1 MKLMLHNRIILLV
14 LILFPAV
21 ANAWWND
28 DWSYRKE
35 LTLDTSAV
43 VTSGALNNAMVL
55 VRLHTGNFGYFLDV
69 SPKGEDIR
77 FLAADDVTPLK
88 YYIEKFDPVNEMAMI
103 WVQIPKL
110 AANSKKQ
117 KIWMYYGN
125 SGAVAAGDRS
135 GVLPVSDTLVYHF
148 DKKSSTPQ
156 DSTAYANHSTVFT
169 AKRTPSSLIAGGVK
183 FNGAG
188 MFEIAETPSLTMDP
202 AKGWSMSAWIKI
214 DKPQQSII
222 FSRQSVNKATNKVE
236 NKLQLAIEGD
246 KIYARLENGADNV
259 VETAHNTTLTEGT
272 WHHVAL
278 VIKGN
283 RLGLF
288 LDGAETA
295 YVETTIPEMTGP
307 IIIGSDTTAK
317 ADANAKSSDSTSGF
331 IGEMDELHIAKI
343 ALTPDMLRFAVK
355 SQGPGSTVL
364 VYGEDGQQDSGGSP
378 SYFMTTM
385 KNVTVDGWV
394 VIIVLIIMFAIS
406 VIVMISK
413 AIVVTTTMKDNRAF
427 LAQFT
432 GLGTGDVDNL
442 DADGNEENEV
452 QESPLLMALSGK
464 HSHFENSNI
473 YRIYHVGVQEMHNR
487 MPRAVGAGV
496 ATLTLTPQA
505 IDAIRA
511 TMDASMV
518 RENQKINSLMVL
530 LTIAISGGP
539 FLGLLG
545 TVVGVMITF
554 AAIAASGNV
563 DVNAIAPGIAA
574 ALAATVAG
582 LAVAIPSLFGYNYL
596 GSRIKEISADMHV
609 FVDEFVAKIA
619 EQHC

>member
-1 MKLMLHNRIILLV
+1 MILII
-14 LILFPAV
+14 FPAV
-21 ANAWWND
+21 ANAWWNE

-35 LTLDTSAV
+35 LTLDTSSI
-43 VTSGALNNAMVL
+43 VTSGTLDNATVL

-77 FLAADDVTPLK
+77 FVADDDVTPLK

-103 WVQIPKL
+103 WVQIPAL
-110 AANSKKQ
+110 AANSNTQ

-125 SGAVAAGDRS
+125 PVAIAADDRS
-135 GVLPVSDTLVYHF
+135 GVLPVIDTLVYHF
-148 DKKSSTPQ
+148 DGETSAPR
-156 DSTAYANHSTVFT
+156 DSTAYANNSSLFT
-169 AKRTPSSLIAGGVK
+169 AERIASSLISGGIK
-183 FNGAG
+183 FDGAG
-188 MFEIAETPSLTMDP
+188 MFEIADTPSLAMDP
-202 AKGWSMSAWIKI
+202 AKGWSISAWIKI

-222 FSRQSVNKATNKVE
+222 FSRWFVND
-236 NKLQLAIEGD
+236 KLQLAIDGD
-246 KIYARLENGADNV
+246 SLYVRLEDEAANA
-259 VETAHNTTLTEGT
+259 VETAHNTTLMEGV
-272 WHHVAL
+272 WHHIAL
-278 VIKGN
+278 VVEGN

-288 LDGAETA
+288 LDGTETA
-295 YVETTIPEMTGP
+295 YIETAIPEMTGP
-307 IIIGSDTTAK
+307 ITIGMDARVDADTSAQ
-317 ADANAKSSDSTSGF
+317 SGF
-331 IGEMDELHIAKI
+331 IGEMDELRIAKT
-343 ALTPDMLRFAVK
+343 ALTADMIRLAVK
-355 SQGPGSTVL
+355 GEGPGATVL
-364 VYGEDGQQDSGGSP
+364 VYGEDGQQEGGESGP
-378 SYFMTTM
+378 SYFTTTM
-385 KNVTVDGWV
+385 QNVTVDGWV

-406 VIVMISK
+406 VAVMVAKTIVI
-413 AIVVTTTMKDNRAF
+413 TTTMKDNRAF
-427 LAQFT
+427 LEKFT
-432 GLGTGDVDNL
+432 GLSSKDVDDL
-442 DADGNEENEV
+442 DEADSKEENEMR
-452 QESPLLMALSGK
+452 ESPVLMALSGN
-464 HSHFENSNI
+464 HSHFESSNI
-473 YRIYHVGVQEMHNR
+473 YRVYHVGVQEMHNR
-487 MPRAVGAGV
+487 MPSTVGASA

-518 RENQKINSLMVL
+518 RENQKLNSLMVL

-563 DVNAIAPGIAA
+563 DVNSIAPGIAA

-596 GSRIKEISADMHV
+596 GSRIKDISADMHV

>member
-1 MKLMLHNRIILLV
+1 MLHARIILL
-14 LILFPAV
+14 IFIIFPAA
-21 ANAWWND
+21 ANAWWNE

-35 LTLDTSAV
+35 LTLDTSSI
-43 VTSGALNNAMVL
+43 VTGGALENSTVL

-77 FLAADDVTPLK
+77 FVADDDVTPLK
-88 YYIEKFDPVNEMAMI
+88 YYIEKFDPVNEMAVI
-103 WVQIPKL
+103 WVQIPAL
-110 AANSKKQ
+110 APNSNTQ

-125 SGAVAAGDRS
+125 PVAVAANDRN
-135 GVLPVSDTLVYHF
+135 GVLPVMDTLVYHF
-148 DKKSSTPQ
+148 DQESSAPQ
-156 DSTAYANHSTVFT
+156 DSTAYGNDSSLFT
-169 AKRTPSSLIAGGVK
+169 AKRSASSLIAGGVK
-183 FNGAG
+183 FDGAG
-188 MFEIAETPSLTMDP
+188 MFEIADNPSLAMDP
-202 AKGWSMSAWIKI
+202 KKGWSLSAWIKI
-214 DKPQQSII
+214 DKAQQSTV
-222 FSRQSVNKATNKVE
+222 FSRWFVND
-236 NKLQLAIEGD
+236 KLQLAIDGNSL
-246 KIYARLENGADNV
+246 YVRLEDEAGNV
-259 VETAHNTTLTEGT
+259 LETAHNTTLMEGA
-272 WHHVAL
+272 WNHVAL
-278 VIKGN
+278 VVEGN

-288 LDGAETA
+288 LDGMERA
-295 YVETTIPEMTGP
+295 YIETTITEMTGP
-307 IIIGSDTTAK
+307 ITVGMDVRAGEDTSAH
-317 ADANAKSSDSTSGF
+317 SGF
-331 IGEMDELHIAKI
+331 IGEMDELRIAKT
-343 ALTPDMLRFAVK
+343 ALTEDMIRLAVK
-355 SQGPGSTVL
+355 GEGPGATVL
-364 VYGEDGQQDSGGSP
+364 IYGEDGQQEGGGSEP
-378 SYFMTTM
+378 SYFTTTM
-385 KNVTVDGWV
+385 QNVTVDGWV

-406 VIVMISK
+406 VAVMVAKTIVIK
-413 AIVVTTTMKDNRAF
+413 TTMKDNRSF
-427 LAQFT
+427 LDKFSA
-432 GLGTGDVDNL
+432 LGSQDVDNL
-442 DADGNEENEV
+442 DGKGFDVDGEEEKEM

-464 HSHFENSNI
+464 HKHFESSNI

-487 MPRAVGAGV
+487 MPKAVGAGV

-518 RENQKINSLMVL
+518 RENQKLNSLMVL

-563 DVNAIAPGIAA
+563 DVNSIAPGIAA

-596 GSRIKEISADMHV
+596 GSRIKDISADMHV

>member
-1 MKLMLHNRIILLV
+1 M
-14 LILFPAV
+14 LFPLV

-35 LTLDTSAV
+35 LTLDTSSV
-43 VTSGALNNAMVL
+43 VTSGELDNAVVL

-69 SPKGEDIR
+69 SPKGDDIR
-77 FLAADDVTPLK
+77 FMAYDDVTPLK
-88 YYIEKFDPVNEMAMI
+88 YYIEKFDSVNEMAMI

-110 AANSKKQ
+110 VANSNTQ

-125 SGAVAAGDRS
+125 PTAVAAGDRS
-135 GVLPVSDTLVYHF
+135 GVLPASDTLVYHF
-148 DKKSSTPQ
+148 DREASAPQ
-156 DSTAYANHSTVFT
+156 DSTAYANHSTLFT
-169 AKRTPSSLIAGGVK
+169 VERSASSLIAGGVK

-188 MFEIAETPSLTMDP
+188 MFEIADTPSLAIDP
-202 AKGWSMSAWIKI
+202 AKGWSISAWIKI

-222 FSRQSVNKATNKVE
+222 FSRKFVND
-236 NKLQLAIEGD
+236 KLQLAIDGD
-246 KIYARLENGADNV
+246 KIYARMEDESGDA
-259 VETAHNTTLTEGT
+259 VETAHNATLMAGR

-288 LDGAETA
+288 LDGREAA
-295 YVETTIPEMTGP
+295 YVETTIPEMA
-307 IIIGSDTTAK
+307 GSITVGADTIN
-317 ADANAKSSDSTSGF
+317 DANAEVKSGF
-331 IGEMDELHIAKI
+331 IGEMDELEITKT
-343 ALTPDMLRFAVK
+343 ALTDDMIRLAVK
-355 SQGPGSTVL
+355 GQGPGSTVL
-364 VYGEDGQQDSGGSP
+364 VYGEDGQQESDEGGT
-378 SYFMTTM
+378 SYFVTTM
-385 KNVTVDGWV
+385 QNVTVDGWV
-394 VIIVLIIMFAIS
+394 VIIVLIVMFAIS
-406 VIVMISK
+406 VIVMVSK
-413 AIVVTTTMKDNRAF
+413 VIVITSTMKDNRAF
-427 LAQFT
+427 LKQFT
-432 GLGTGDVDNL
+432 GLGTSDVDNL
-442 DADGNEENEV
+442 DADNSENEDDDETL
-452 QESPLLMALSGK
+452 ESPLLMALSGK

-487 MPRAVGAGV
+487 MPKAVGADAA

-619 EQHC
+619 EQH

>member
-1 MKLMLHNRIILLV
+1 M
-14 LILFPAV
+14 LFPLV

-35 LTLDTSAV
+35 LTLDTRSV
-43 VTSGALNNAMVL
+43 VTSGPLDNAMVL
-55 VRLHTGNFGYFLDV
+55 VRLHTGNFSYFLDV

-77 FLAADDVTPLK
+77 FLTSDDVTPLK
-88 YYIEKFDPVNEMAMI
+88 YYIEKFDPVNEMALI

-110 AANSKKQ
+110 AANSNKQ

-125 SGAVAAGDRS
+125 NSGTVVAAGDES
-135 GVLPVSDTLVYHF
+135 GVLPVRDALVYHF
-148 DKKSSTPQ
+148 DGKSSLLH
-156 DSTAYANHSTVFT
+156 DSTAYANHSTSFT
-169 AKRTPSSLIAGGVK
+169 AKRAASSLIGGGVK
-183 FNGAG
+183 FDGTG
-188 MFEIAETPSLTMDP
+188 MFEIADSPSLAMDP
-202 AKGWSMSAWIKI
+202 AKGWSMSAWIKT
-214 DKPQQSII
+214 DKAQQAII
-222 FSRQSVNKATNKVE
+222 FSRQSSD
-236 NKLQLAIEGD
+236 NKLQLAVDGD

-283 RLGLF
+283 KLSLF
-288 LDGAETA
+288 MDGTETA
-295 YVETTIPEMTGP
+295 YVETTIPKMAGAITVGADTGSEASA
-307 IIIGSDTTAK
+307 GVK
-317 ADANAKSSDSTSGF
+317 SGF
-331 IGEMDELHIAKI
+331 TGEMDELEIAKT
-343 ALTPDMLRFAVK
+343 ALTQDMIRLAVK
-355 SQGPGSTVL
+355 GQGPGSTVL
-364 VYGEDGQQDSGGSP
+364 VYGEDGQQDSGETP
-378 SYFMTTM
+378 SYFVTTM
-385 KNVTVDGWV
+385 HNVTTDGWV

-406 VIVMISK
+406 VVVMVSK
-413 AIVVTTTMKDNRAF
+413 AIVVSSTMKDNRAF

-432 GLGTGDVDNL
+432 GLGSSDMDNL
-442 DADGNEENEV
+442 DTNDGEDTEE

-464 HSHFENSNI
+464 HSQFENSNI
-473 YRIYHVGVQEMHNR
+473 YHVYHVGVQEMHNR
-487 MPRAVGAGV
+487 MPKAVGAV
-496 ATLTLTPQA
+496 TLTLTPQA

-511 TMDASMV
+511 TMDARMV

-545 TVVGVMITF
+545 TVIGVMITF

-619 EQHC
+619 EQHS

>member
-1 MKLMLHNRIILLV
+1 M
-14 LILFPAV
+14 LFPLV

-35 LTLDTSAV
+35 LTLNTNSV
-43 VTSGALNNAMVL
+43 VTSGELDNALVL

-77 FLAADDVTPLK
+77 FVADDDITPLK

-110 AANSKKQ
+110 AANSNTQ

-125 SGAVAAGDRS
+125 SGAVAASDRS

-148 DKKSSTPQ
+148 DKETSAPQ
-156 DSTAYANHSTVFT
+156 DSTAYANHSALFT
-169 AKRTPSSLIAGGVK
+169 AERSASSLIAGGVK

-188 MFEIAETPSLTMDP
+188 MFEIADTPSLAIDP
-202 AKGWSMSAWIKI
+202 AKGWSISAWIKI

-222 FSRQSVNKATNKVE
+222 FSRQFVN
-236 NKLQLAIEGD
+236 NKLQLAVDGN
-246 KIYARLENGADNV
+246 KIYARLENEAGNV
-259 VETAHNTTLTEGT
+259 IETAHNATLMKGT

-278 VIKGN
+278 VIKDK

-288 LDGAETA
+288 LDGTEAA
-295 YVETTIPEMTGP
+295 YVETAIPEMAGAITVGADSS
-307 IIIGSDTTAK
+307 IETDAK
-317 ADANAKSSDSTSGF
+317 AETKTETKPGF
-331 IGEMDELHIAKI
+331 IGEMDELEITKT
-343 ALTPDMLRFAVK
+343 ALTQDMIRLAVK
-355 SQGPGSTVL
+355 GQGPGSTVL
-364 VYGEDGQQDSGGSP
+364 VYGEDGQQDSDEGGT
-378 SYFMTTM
+378 SYFVTTM
-385 KNVTVDGWV
+385 QNVTVDGWV
-394 VIIVLIIMFAIS
+394 VIIVLIVMFAIS
-406 VIVMISK
+406 VMVMVSKTIVI
-413 AIVVTTTMKDNRAF
+413 TNTMKDNRAF
-427 LAQFT
+427 LKQFT
-432 GLGTGDVDNL
+432 GLSTGDVDNL
-442 DADGNEENEV
+442 DTDDSENEDN
-452 QESPLLMALSGK
+452 EALDSPLLMALSGK

-473 YRIYHVGVQEMHNR
+473 YRIYHIGVQEMHNR
-487 MPRAVGAGV
+487 MPKAVGASA

-619 EQHC
+619 EQHS

>member
-1 MKLMLHNRIILLV
+1 M
-14 LILFPAV
+14 LFPLV
-21 ANAWWND
+21 ANAWWNK

-35 LTLDTSAV
+35 ITLDTSAV
-43 VTSGALNNAMVL
+43 VTSGALNNAVVL

-77 FLAADDVTPLK
+77 FVAADDVTPLK

-110 AANSKKQ
+110 AANSKTQ

-148 DKKSSTPQ
+148 DEKSAAPK
-156 DSTAYANHSTVFT
+156 DSTAYANHATLFT
-169 AKRTPSSLIAGGVK
+169 AKRTASSLIAGGVK
-183 FNGAG
+183 FDGTG
-188 MFEIAETPSLTMDP
+188 MFEIADTPSLTMDP
-202 AKGWSMSAWIKI
+202 AKGWSISAWIKI
-214 DKPQQSII
+214 DKPQQAII
-222 FSRQSVNKATNKVE
+222 FSRQFSKDKPD
-236 NKLQLAIEGD
+236 NKLQLVLDGD
-246 KIYARLENGADNV
+246 KMYARLENGTGNA

-288 LDGAETA
+288 LDGMETA
-295 YVETTIPEMTGP
+295 YVKTTIPEMTGP
-307 IIIGSDTTAK
+307 ITIGAATVEAKAK
-317 ADANAKSSDSTSGF
+317 ADTGTKTEGKIGTKSGF
-331 IGEMDELHIAKI
+331 TGEMDELEITKT
-343 ALTPDMLRFAVK
+343 ALTQDMIRFAVK
-355 SQGPGSTVL
+355 SQGPDSTVL
-364 VYGEDGQQDSGGSP
+364 VYGEDGQQDSDSGST
-378 SYFMTTM
+378 SYFVTTLQ
-385 KNVTVDGWV
+385 NVTIDGWV

-406 VIVMISK
+406 VVVMVSK
-413 AIVVTTTMKDNRAF
+413 AIVVTSTMKDNRAF
-427 LAQFT
+427 LKQFT
-432 GLGTGDVDNL
+432 GLVSSNMDNL
-442 DADGNEENEV
+442 DADDDSEEDDDAL
-452 QESPLLMALSGK
+452 ESPLLMALAGK
-464 HSHFENSNI
+464 HGHFENSNI
-473 YRIYHVGVQEMHNR
+473 YRIYHIGVQEMHNR
-487 MPRAVGAGV
+487 MPKAVGAGV
-496 ATLTLTPQA
+496 AILTLTPQA

-511 TMDASMV
+511 TMDASLV

-596 GSRIKEISADMHV
+596 GSRIKEISADMYV

-619 EQHC
+619 EQHS

>member
-1 MKLMLHNRIILLV
+1 M
-14 LILFPAV
+14 LFPLV

-35 LTLDTSAV
+35 LTLDTRSI
-43 VTSGALNNAMVL
+43 VTSGDLDNAMVL

-77 FLAADDVTPLK
+77 FLADDDVTPLK
-88 YYIEKFDPVNEMAMI
+88 YYIEKFDPVNEMALI

-110 AANSKKQ
+110 ATNRNTQ

-125 SGAVAAGDRS
+125 PTALAAGDRS
-135 GVLPVSDTLVYHF
+135 GVLPVRDTLVYHF
-148 DKKSSTPQ
+148 DRESSMPQ
-156 DSTAYANHSTVFT
+156 DSTAYANQATLFT
-169 AKRTPSSLIAGGVK
+169 AKRTESSLIAGGIK
-183 FNGAG
+183 FNGEG
-188 MFEIAETPSLTMDP
+188 MVKISDTPSLTMDP
-202 AKGWSMSAWIKI
+202 AKGWSISAWIKI
-214 DKPQQSII
+214 DKAQQSTI
-222 FSRQSVNKATNKVE
+222 FSRQFSDNT
-236 NKLQLAIEGD
+236 LQLVIDGD
-246 KIYARLENGADNV
+246 KIYARLEDKANNV
-259 VETAHNTTLTEGT
+259 IETAHNTTLTEGI
-272 WHHVAL
+272 WHHLAL
-278 VIKGN
+278 VIKAN
-283 RLGLF
+283 RLEVF
-288 LDGAETA
+288 LDGTETA
-295 YVETTIPEMTGP
+295 YVDTSIPKMAGP
-307 IIIGSDTTAK
+307 ITVG
-317 ADANAKSSDSTSGF
+317 ADINDEVNAKIKSGF
-331 IGEMDELHIAKI
+331 VGEMDELEIAKT
-343 ALTPDMLRFAVK
+343 ALTQDMIRLAVR

-364 VYGEDGQQDSGGSP
+364 VYGEDGQKDSDKGGT
-378 SYFMTTM
+378 SYFVTTM

-394 VIIVLIIMFAIS
+394 VIIVLIVMFAIS
-406 VIVMISK
+406 VMVMTSK
-413 AIVVTTTMKDNRAF
+413 AIVITNTMRDNRAF
-427 LAQFT
+427 LKQFT
-432 GLGTGDVDNL
+432 GLGSSDVDNL
-442 DADGNEENEV
+442 DTDDSEGEDDAL
-452 QESPLLMALSGK
+452 ESPLLMALSGQ
-464 HSHFENSNI
+464 HSHFESSNI

-487 MPRAVGAGV
+487 MPETVAAGA
-496 ATLTLTPQA
+496 ARLTLTPQG

-619 EQHC
+619 EQHS

>member
-1 MKLMLHNRIILLV
+1 MKRMLRNQIILLV
-14 LILFPAV
+14 LVLFPLV

-35 LTLDTSAV
+35 LTLDTSSV
-43 VTSGALNNAMVL
+43 VTSGDLENATVL

-77 FLAADDVTPLK
+77 FMADDDVTPLK

-110 AANSKKQ
+110 AANSNTQ

-125 SGAVAAGDRS
+125 PVAVAASDRS
-135 GVLPVSDTLVYHF
+135 GVLPVRDTLVYHF
-148 DKKSSTPQ
+148 DKETSAPQ
-156 DSTAYANHSTVFT
+156 DSTAYANHSTLFT
-169 AKRTPSSLIAGGVK
+169 AERSASSLIAGGVK

-188 MFEIAETPSLTMDP
+188 MFEIADSPSLAIDP
-202 AKGWSMSAWIKI
+202 AKGWSISAWIKI
-214 DKPQQSII
+214 DKPQQSTI
-222 FSRQSVNKATNKVE
+222 FSRRFVN
-236 NKLQLAIEGD
+236 NKLQLAVDGD
-246 KIYARLENGADNV
+246 KIYARMEDEAGNV
-259 VETAHNTTLTEGT
+259 VETAHNATLMEGT

-278 VIKGN
+278 VIKDN

-288 LDGAETA
+288 LDGTETG
-295 YVETTIPEMTGP
+295 YVETTIPEMA
-307 IIIGSDTTAK
+307 GSIMVGADTSAE
-317 ADANAKSSDSTSGF
+317 ANAEIKSGF
-331 IGEMDELHIAKI
+331 IGEMDELEIAKT
-343 ALTPDMLRFAVK
+343 ALTQDMIRLAVK
-355 SQGPGSTVL
+355 GQGPGSTVL
-364 VYGEDGQQDSGGSP
+364 VYGEDGQQDSDEGGT
-378 SYFMTTM
+378 SYFVTTM
-385 KNVTVDGWV
+385 QNVTVDGWV

-406 VIVMISK
+406 VMVMVSKTIVI
-413 AIVVTTTMKDNRAF
+413 TNTMKDNRAF
-427 LAQFT
+427 LKQFT
-432 GLGTGDVDNL
+432 GLASGDVDNL
-442 DADGNEENEV
+442 DADDSEDDEV
-452 QESPLLMALSGK
+452 QDSPLLMALSGK
-464 HSHFENSNI
+464 HSHFESSNI

-487 MPRAVGAGV
+487 MPKAVGASA

-619 EQHC
+619 EQHS